1 MNRLHL
7 ETQLVLGGSL
17 KCGVRAIINKSTQ
30 NKCRRLREN
39 ALFNSMILP
48 CFSQFHNLIFF
59 RKNIKNTKK
68 ITTYGNFPE

>member
-17 KCGVRAIINKSTQ
+17 KCGVRAIIYKSTQ

-59 RKNIKNTKK
+59 RKKFQEYQKNHHLW
-68 ITTYGNFPE
+68 